1 VTERRGV
8 DGQRRARLER
18 YLLWQMRDYLVQ
30 QGPAT
35 VIVLTLYAYL
45 TLLPVLNAPRL
56 STTAPPPTMAT
67 LPAEFVEQL
76 FIALLGS
83 FVLLGTLFATNGIVA
98 NDRKTGYYRFL
109 FAKPVSAPRYYA
121 NAFMAHGIGMM
132 LVGLVLLAAFSLFVR
147 PMWAPSFVPVVGAM
161 YLAYGGVGFVLST
174 IWRFDWLSLV
184 TVAIVA
190 AVGWNTWGDDPG
202 IKGWLV
208 HLLPPT
214 HRAGE
219 LYAYVAGASTVFP
232 WMTCAWLTGYGLV
245 CFLGGLW
252 ILRVRSM
259 AS

>member
-1 VTERRGV
+1 MSRN
-8 DGQRRARLER
+8 RLPW
-18 YLLWQMRDYLVQ
+18 YSLWQFRDFVMDRGIAIVIIGMLWGYVLIEPMRRTMGAAFAVGPLSPAWPLVI
-30 QGPAT
+30 T
-35 VIVLTLYAYL
+35 VTSSVVSLAVL
-45 TLLPVLNAPRL
+45 
-56 STTAPPPTMAT
+56 
-67 LPAEFVEQL
+67 
-76 FIALLGS
+76 IAL
-83 FVLLGTLFATNGIVA
+83 NGIVST
-98 NDRKTGYYRFL
+98 DRKTGYYRFL